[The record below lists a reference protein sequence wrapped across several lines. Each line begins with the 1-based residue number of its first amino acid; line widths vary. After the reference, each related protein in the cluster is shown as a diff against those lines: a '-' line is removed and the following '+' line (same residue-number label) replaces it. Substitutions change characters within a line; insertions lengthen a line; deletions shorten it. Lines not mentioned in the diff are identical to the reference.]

1 MNKFTNTESKQA
13 KMLIDGSNINFGI
26 QNHLRAKT
34 YVMRLGKNKALWKKV
49 HSKKKGEKKAL
60 QLQIIQLLVALNLEV
75 KSAEKLA

>member
-34 YVMRLGKNKALWKKV
+34 YVMRLGKNNALWKKV
-49 HSKKKGEKKAL
+49 QMKKRVRKKHC
-60 QLQIIQLLVALNLEV
+60 NY
-75 KSAEKLA
+75 KSFNC